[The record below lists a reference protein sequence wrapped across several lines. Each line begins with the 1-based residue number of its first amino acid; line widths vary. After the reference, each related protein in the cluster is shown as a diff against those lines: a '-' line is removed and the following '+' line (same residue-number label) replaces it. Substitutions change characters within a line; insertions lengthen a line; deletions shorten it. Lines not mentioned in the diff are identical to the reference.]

1 MIRSVNKRII
11 YAILVTAML
20 LWLSACATGNTVGG
34 KTSGGKKSQSSSAD
48 QKNVGTLLIFSERE
62 AGSESFTTRI
72 FVNSEYMRMSDS
84 LSPAD
89 FVLFNRAERTIYNVT
104 QDEKSILVIRD
115 RPHNV
120 KPAIEIKY
128 EEEAQPSNAIPK
140 IDGRQATHY
149 QYLANGKRC
158 YDSVVLGG
166 DFMPDV
172 LAALREFRQVLA
184 NEHASSVNNVPKEMM
199 DACDIAV
206 NVFFATKHMD
216 HGLPIREWNTKGYQR
231 FLKDY
236 REKVSAPDNS
246 FVLPKGYEQYSMSD
260 APPLGGGR

>member
-1 MIRSVNKRII
+1 MINRFNKKLI
-11 YAILVTAML
+11 YIVFALGVL
-20 LWLSACATGNTVGG
+20 LWLSACATGGEAAGG
-34 KTSGGKKSQSSSAD
+34 KDSQSSSEN
-48 QKNVGTLLIFSERE
+48 KNNMGPLLIFSERE

-72 FVNSEYMRMSDS
+72 FVNSEYMHMSDS

-104 QDEKSILVIRD
+104 RDEKSILVIRD
-115 RPHNV
+115 RPHNI
-120 KPAIEIKY
+120 KPPIEIKY
-128 EEEAQPSNAIPK
+128 EEESQPSSAIPR
-140 IDGRQATHY
+140 INGRQATHY

-158 YDSVVLGG
+158 YDAVVLGG

-184 NEHASSVNNVPKEMM
+184 NEHASSVNNEPKEMM
-199 DACDIAV
+199 DACDMAV

-216 HGLPIREWNTKGYQR
+216 HGIPIREWNTKGYQR

-236 REKVSAPDNS
+236 RENLAAPDS
-246 FVLPKGYEQYSMSD
+246 TFVLPKDYHQYTMSD
-260 APPLGGGR
+260 APPLGGR